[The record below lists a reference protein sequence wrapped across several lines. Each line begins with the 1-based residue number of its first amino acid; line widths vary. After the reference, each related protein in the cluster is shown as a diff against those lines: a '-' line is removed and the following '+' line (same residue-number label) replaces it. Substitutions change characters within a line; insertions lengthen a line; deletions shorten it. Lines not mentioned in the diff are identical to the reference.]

1 MAAEAVPLGP
11 GSASEVALAPPAA
24 HHAQTTSAVAA
35 SNCGFDELYARHFD
49 FVWRNVRRLG
59 VPEAEVDDAAQEV
72 FLVVHRRLGEFVPR
86 ASHKAWLF
94 GIVARVARDHR
105 RVLMRKSP
113 MLRAADPVVD
123 PDEVASAAGQ
133 EASFD
138 RGEAVELLHRL
149 LDGLDDDKRAVFV
162 LAELEQMSAPEIAEA
177 LGTKLNTVYGRL
189 RAARREFDEAAA
201 RLRARDGWRLR

>member
-1 MAAEAVPLGP
+1 MTAAEAISP
-11 GSASEVALAPPAA
+11 ELAIARRPVQPPD
-24 HHAQTTSAVAA
+24 
-35 SNCGFDELYARHFD
+35 FEDLYARYFD

-72 FLVVHRRLGEFVPR
+72 FLVVHKKLGEFVPR
-86 ASHKAWLF
+86 SSHKAWLF

-105 RVLMRKSP
+105 RVLLRKSP
-113 MLRAADPVVD
+113 MMRAADPPLD
-123 PDEVASAAGQ
+123 PDQVAIATGPD
-133 EASFD
+133 ERFD